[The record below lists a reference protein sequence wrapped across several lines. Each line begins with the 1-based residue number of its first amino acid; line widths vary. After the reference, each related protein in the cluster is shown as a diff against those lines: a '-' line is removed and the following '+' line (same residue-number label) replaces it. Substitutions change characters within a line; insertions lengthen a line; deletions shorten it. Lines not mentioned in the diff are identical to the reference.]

1 MSAVQLPHE
10 VPVLPTEVPVLPT
23 EVEVVNLGL
32 PLFADAVRDQGRPAH
47 HVDWRPPADGDPELV
62 RALTRLY
69 GRRSPSIDAANAEVV
84 RRLDQGV
91 PVLVGIG
98 TAGADLP
105 GVGERTI
112 IHCGPAIGWDDVC
125 DPLRRSVR
133 AAVMAEGWA
142 ATPEEAEK
150 LLRAGD
156 VELEPANLH
165 DAVVPMASAVGPS
178 APVFVVE
185 NPQGGTRAF
194 SAINQGPGEV
204 PWFGRETPAAVER
217 LVFLREVAGPLLAEC
232 LAGSGPIDVF
242 ALATQGLQMGDDLH
256 MRTQATTNLFVR
268 AILPQLVGLEA
279 PRRAELARFLAG
291 NHLFF
296 LNLAMA
302 AAKSL
307 TMWAQQVE
315 GSSVVTT
322 MARNGTTYGIRLPG
336 SDEWFITASPPVGSA
351 MYYSGYGPEQAAPDI
366 GDSAVLELIGLGGSA
381 AAASPAVA
389 AFVGGTMAD
398 AIATTEEVD
407 RIAAGR
413 SSRFKLPT
421 LDYRGTPVGIDV
433 RKVVELGITPKVN
446 TGILHASE
454 GTGQVG
460 AGVAEAPIAC
470 FREALLAL
478 DRRLA

>member
-1 MSAVQLPHE
+1 MVVVRLPD
-10 VPVLPTEVPVLPT
+10 

-32 PLFADAVRDQGRPAH
+32 PLFADAVRDQGRPAA

-69 GRRSPSIDAANAEVV
+69 GPLSPAIDEANAEVV
-84 RRLDQGV
+84 RRLDEGV

-105 GVGERTI
+105 AVGERTVV
-112 IHCGPAIGWDDVC
+112 HCGPRIGWDEVC

-142 ATPEEAEK
+142 DSPDEADN

-165 DAVVPMASAVGPS
+165 DAVVPMASAIGPS

-194 SAINQGPGEV
+194 SALNQGPGEV

-268 AILPQLVGLEA
+268 AILPQLVGLA
-279 PRRAELARFLAG
+279 SPRRADLARFLAG

-307 TMWAQQVE
+307 TMWAQDVE
-315 GSSVVTT
+315 GSSLVTT
-322 MARNGTTYGIRLPG
+322 MARNGTTYGIRLSGPE
-336 SDEWFITASPPVGSA
+336 EWFITEAPPVGNA

-413 SSRFKLPT
+413 STRFKLPT

-446 TGILHASE
+446 TGILHATD

-470 FREALLAL
+470 FRDALLAL
-478 DRRLA
+478 DRRLP

>member
-1 MSAVQLPHE
+1 M
-10 VPVLPTEVPVLPT
+10 
-23 EVEVVNLGL
+23 VV
-32 PLFADAVRDQGRPAH
+32 
-47 HVDWRPPADGDPELV
+47 
-62 RALTRLY
+62 
-69 GRRSPSIDAANAEVV
+69 S
-84 RRLDQGV
+84 
-91 PVLVGIG
+91 
-98 TAGADLP
+98 
-105 GVGERTI
+105 
-112 IHCGPAIGWDDVC
+112 
-125 DPLRRSVR
+125 
-133 AAVMAEGWA
+133 EGWA
-142 ATPEEAEK
+142 AEPEEAER
-150 LLRAGD
+150 LVAGGRVRLD
-156 VELEPANLH
+156 GANWH
-165 DAVVPMASAVGPS
+165 AAAVPMASALGPTS
-178 APVFVVE
+178 PVWIVE
-185 NPQGGTRAF
+185 HPEGGNQAF
-194 SAINQGPGEV
+194 SGINQGPGKT
-204 PWFGRETPAAVER
+204 PWFGVETDEAVER
-217 LVFLREVAGPLLAEC
+217 LVWLRERAGPVLDATLRS
-232 LAGSGPIDVF
+232 SGPLDLF
-242 ALATQGLQMGDDLH
+242 AIAAQGLQMGDDLH

-268 AILPQLVGLEA
+268 AILPQLVALEA
-279 PRRAELARFLAG
+279 PGRGDLARFLAG

-307 TMWAQQVE
+307 TLWAQQVE
-315 GSSVVTT
+315 GSSLVTT
-322 MARNGTTYGIRLPG
+322 MARNGTTYGIRLSG
-336 SDEWFITASPPVGSA
+336 SDEWFITEAPPVGNA

-413 SSRFKLPT
+413 STRFKLPT

-433 RKVVELGITPKVN
+433 RKVVELGVTPKVN
-446 TGILHASE
+446 TGILHATD

>member
-1 MSAVQLPHE
+1 MTPLTSHRVEVQLPE
-10 VPVLPTEVPVLPT
+10 

-32 PLFADAVRDQGRPAH
+32 PLFADAVRDQGRPAA

-62 RALTRLY
+62 PTLTRLY
-69 GRRSPSIDAANAEVV
+69 GRKAAAIDQANAEVV

-98 TAGADLP
+98 RSGADVP

-112 IHCGPAIGWDDVC
+112 IHCGPRIGWDEVC

-142 ATPEEAEK
+142 ATPDEAEQVM
-150 LLRAGD
+150 RSGD

-165 DAVVPMASAVGPS
+165 DAVVPMASAIGPS
-178 APVFVVE
+178 APVFMVE

-217 LVFLREVAGPLLAEC
+217 LVFLREVAGPLLSEC
-232 LAGSGPIDVF
+232 LEGAGPIDVF

-268 AILPQLVGLEA
+268 AILPQLVALEA
-279 PRRAELARFLAG
+279 PRRGDLARFLAA

-307 TMWAQQVE
+307 TLWAEEVE
-315 GSSVVTT
+315 GSSLVTT
-322 MARNGTTYGIRLPG
+322 MARNGTTYGIRLSG
-336 SDEWFITASPPVGSA
+336 SDEWFITAAPPVGNA

-407 RIAAGR
+407 RVAAGR
-413 SSRFKLPT
+413 STRFKLPT
-421 LDYRGTPVGIDV
+421 LDYRGTPMGIDV
-433 RKVVELGITPKVN
+433 RKVVELGVTPKVN

>member
-1 MSAVQLPHE
+1 VTAIQLPD
-10 VPVLPTEVPVLPT
+10 

-32 PLFADAVRDQGRPAH
+32 PLFADAIRDQGRPVI
-47 HVDWRPPADGDPELV
+47 HVDWRPPADGDAEVV
-62 RALTRLY
+62 RALSRLY
-69 GRRSPSIDAANAEVV
+69 GRRSAAIDAANAEVA
-84 RRLDQGV
+84 RRLDQGT
-91 PVLVGIG
+91 PMLVAIE
-98 TAGADLP
+98 TAGAVVP
-105 GVGERTI
+105 GMGERTI
-112 IHCGPAIGWDDVC
+112 IHCGPGITWDRVC

-142 ATPEEAEK
+142 DSPDAADA
-150 LLRAGD
+150 LLAAGE

-165 DAVVPMASAVGPS
+165 QAVVPMASAVGPS
-178 APVFVVE
+178 MPVFVVD
-185 NPQGGTRAF
+185 NPQGGTRAY

-217 LVFLREVAGPLLAEC
+217 LVFLREVAGPLLSQC
-232 LAGSGPIDVF
+232 LAQVGQIDVF
-242 ALATQGLQMGDDLH
+242 GLASQGLQMGDDLH

-268 AILPQLVGLEA
+268 ALLPQLIGLEA
-279 PRRAELARFLAG
+279 PRRAELGKFLAG

-307 TMWAQQVE
+307 TLWAEQVD
-315 GSSVVTT
+315 GSSLVTT
-322 MARNGTTYGIRLPG
+322 MSRNGTDYGIRLSG
-336 SDEWFITASPPVGSA
+336 SDEWFITASPPVGNA

-407 RIAAGR
+407 RIAVAR
-413 SSRFKLPT
+413 STRLKLPT
-421 LDYRGTPVGIDV
+421 LDYRGTPMGIDV

-470 FREALLAL
+470 FRDALLAL
-478 DRRLA
+478 DRRLP

>member
-1 MSAVQLPHE
+1 MTTVQLPE
-10 VPVLPTEVPVLPT
+10 

-32 PLFADAVRDQGRPAH
+32 PLFADAIRDQGRPVA
-47 HVDWRPPADGDPELV
+47 HVDWRPPADGEPELV
-62 RALTRLY
+62 GALRRLY
-69 GRRSPSIDAANAEVV
+69 GRHAAAIDEANGEVA

-91 PVLVGIG
+91 PVLVGIDR
-98 TAGADLP
+98 AGKAVP
-105 GVGERTI
+105 GMGQRTV
-112 IHCGPAIGWDDVC
+112 IHCGPAIAWADVC

-142 ATPEEAEK
+142 SDPEGAEQ
-150 LLRAGD
+150 LLRTGE
-156 VELEPANLH
+156 VELEPANRH
-165 DAVVPMASAVGPS
+165 DAVVPMASAIGPTQ
-178 APVFVVE
+178 PVFVVD
-185 NPQGGTRAF
+185 NPQGGTRAY

-217 LVFLREVAGPLLAEC
+217 LVFLRDVAGPLLTEI
-232 LAGSGPIDVF
+232 LSGTDPIDIF
-242 ALATQGLQMGDDLH
+242 GLASQGLQMGDDMH

-268 AILPQLVGLEA
+268 AVLPQLVGLDA
-279 PRRAELARFLAG
+279 PGRIELARFLAG

-307 TMWAQQVE
+307 TLWAEQVE
-315 GSSVVTT
+315 GSSMITT
-322 MARNGTTYGIRLPG
+322 MARNGTTYGIRLSG
-336 SDEWFITASPPVGSA
+336 SDEWFVTAAPPVGNA
-351 MYYSGYGPEQAAPDI
+351 MYYSGYGPDQAAPDI

-389 AFVGGTMAD
+389 AFVGGTLAD

-407 RIAAGR
+407 LVAAAR
-413 SSRFKLPT
+413 SSRFKIPT
-421 LDYRGTPVGIDV
+421 LDYRGTPLGIDV

-460 AGVAEAPIAC
+460 AGVAEAPLAC
-470 FREALLAL
+470 FREALLAF
-478 DRRLA
+478 DRRLG

>member
-1 MSAVQLPHE
+1 MTVLQLPE
-10 VPVLPTEVPVLPT
+10 

-32 PLFADAVRDQGRPAH
+32 PLFADAVHDQGRPAA
-47 HVDWRPPADGDPELV
+47 HVDWRPPADGEPELV
-62 RALTRLY
+62 RVLTRLY
-69 GRRSPSIDAANAEVV
+69 GKRSAAIDEANAEVV

-98 TAGADLP
+98 RAGADVP

-112 IHCGPAIGWDDVC
+112 MHCGPRIGWDDVC

-142 ATPEEAEK
+142 DGPDAAEQ
-150 LLRAGD
+150 LMRSGE

-165 DAVVPMASAVGPS
+165 DAVVPMASAIGPS

-217 LVFLREVAGPLLAEC
+217 LVFLREVAGPLLREC
-232 LAGSGPIDVF
+232 LAGAGPIDVF
-242 ALATQGLQMGDDLH
+242 ALAAQGLQMGDDLH

-268 AILPQLVGLEA
+268 AILPQLVALEA
-279 PRRAELARFLAG
+279 PRRGDLAHFLAG

-307 TMWAQQVE
+307 TLWAQQVP
-315 GSSVVTT
+315 GSSLITT
-322 MARNGTTYGIRLPG
+322 MARNGTTYGIRLSG
-336 SDEWFITASPPVGSA
+336 SDEWFITASPPVGNA

-413 SSRFKLPT
+413 STRFKLPT
-421 LDYRGTPVGIDV
+421 LEYRGTPMGIDV

-470 FREALLAL
+470 FRQALLAL

>member
-1 MSAVQLPHE
+1 VRTVELPG
-10 VPVLPTEVPVLPT
+10 

-32 PLFADAVRDQGRPAH
+32 PLFADAVGDQGRPVV
-47 HVDWRPPADGDPELV
+47 HVDWRPPADGDLTV
-62 RALTRLY
+62 VAALSRLY
-69 GRRSPSIDAANAEVV
+69 GKRAAAIDEANAEVA
-84 RRLDQGV
+84 RRLDQGI
-91 PVLVGIG
+91 PMLVGIEV
-98 TAGADLP
+98 AGAALP

-112 IHCGPAIGWDDVC
+112 VHCGPAITWDRVC

-142 ATPEEAEK
+142 DGPDEAEA
-150 LLRAGD
+150 LLDGGEVDLA
-156 VELEPANLH
+156 PANLH
-165 DAVVPMASAVGPS
+165 QAVVPMASAIGPS
-178 APVFVVE
+178 MPVFVVD
-185 NPQGGTRAF
+185 NAQGGTRAY

-204 PWFGRETPAAVER
+204 AWFGRETPAAVER

-232 LAGSGPIDVF
+232 LAGTGPIDVF
-242 ALATQGLQMGDDLH
+242 GLASQGLQMGDDLH

-268 AILPQLVGLEA
+268 AVLPQLLGLDS
-279 PRRAELARFLAG
+279 PRRAELGRFLAG

-307 TMWAQQVE
+307 TLWAEEVE
-315 GSSVVTT
+315 GSSLVTT
-322 MARNGTTYGIRLPG
+322 MSRNGTDYGIRLSG
-336 SDEWFITASPPVGSA
+336 SDEWFLTASPPVGNA
-351 MYYSGYGPEQAAPDI
+351 MYYSGYGPDQAAPDI

-381 AAASPAVA
+381 AAGSPAVA

-407 RIAAGR
+407 RIAVAR
-413 SSRFKLPT
+413 STRLKLPT
-421 LDYRGTPVGIDV
+421 LDYRGTPLGIDV

-446 TGILHASE
+446 TGILHATD

-460 AGVAEAPIAC
+460 AGVAEAPLAC
-470 FREALLAL
+470 FRDALLAF

>member
-1 MSAVQLPHE
+1 MSATVELPD
-10 VPVLPTEVPVLPT
+10 

-32 PLFADAVRDQGRPAH
+32 PLFADAIRDQGRPVA
-47 HVDWRPPADGDPELV
+47 HVDWRPPADGEPELV
-62 RALTRLY
+62 AALRRLY
-69 GRRSPSIDAANAEVV
+69 GRHANTIDEANGEVA

-91 PVLVGIG
+91 PVLVGIDR
-98 TAGADLP
+98 AGKAVP
-105 GVGERTI
+105 GMGERTI
-112 IHCGPAIGWDDVC
+112 VHCGPAIDWADVC

-142 ATPEEAEK
+142 SDPEGAEQ
-150 LLRAGD
+150 LLRKGE

-165 DAVVPMASAVGPS
+165 DAVVPMASAIGPTQ
-178 APVFVVE
+178 PVFVVD
-185 NPQGGTRAF
+185 NPQGGTRAY
-194 SAINQGPGEV
+194 SAVNQGPGEV
-204 PWFGRETPAAVER
+204 PWFGRETPAAVQR
-217 LVFLREVAGPLLAEC
+217 LVFLRDVAGPLLTEI
-232 LAGSGPIDVF
+232 LSGTDPIDIF
-242 ALATQGLQMGDDLH
+242 GLASQGLQMGDDMH

-268 AILPQLVGLEA
+268 AVLPELVGLDA
-279 PRRAELARFLAG
+279 PGRIELARFLAG

-307 TMWAQQVE
+307 TLWAEQVE
-315 GSSVVTT
+315 GSSMITT
-322 MARNGTTYGIRLPG
+322 MARNGTTYGIRLSG
-336 SDEWFITASPPVGSA
+336 SDEWFITAAPPVGNA
-351 MYYSGYGPEQAAPDI
+351 MYYSGYGPDQAAPDI

-389 AFVGGTMAD
+389 AFVGGTLAD

-407 RIAAGR
+407 LVAAAR
-413 SSRFKLPT
+413 STRFKIPT
-421 LDYRGTPVGIDV
+421 LDYRGTPLGIDV

-460 AGVAEAPIAC
+460 AGVAEAPLAC

-478 DRRLA
+478 DRRLG

>member
-1 MSAVQLPHE
+1 MTVDVVTVELPD
-10 VPVLPTEVPVLPT
+10 

-32 PLFADAVRDQGRPAH
+32 PLFADAVRAQGRPAAQ
-47 HVDWRPPADGDPELV
+47 VDWRIPAEGDPELV
-62 RALTRLY
+62 GALTRLY
-69 GRRSPSIDAANAEVV
+69 GRHAGAVDRANAEVV
-84 RRLDQGV
+84 RRLDSGV
-91 PVLVGIG
+91 PVLVGIDA
-98 TAGADLP
+98 AGAALP

-112 IHCGPAIGWDDVC
+112 VHCGPAIGWADVC

-133 AAVMAEGWA
+133 AAVVAEGWA
-142 ATPEEAEK
+142 DTPEGAEA
-150 LLRAGD
+150 LLASGE
-156 VELEPANLH
+156 VSLEPANLH
-165 DAVVPMASAVGPS
+165 QAVVPMASAIGPS
-178 APVFVVE
+178 APVFVVD

-194 SAINQGPGEV
+194 SSINQGPGEV
-204 PWFGRETPAAVER
+204 PWFGRETPAAIER

-232 LAGSGPIDVF
+232 LAGTGPIDVF
-242 ALATQGLQMGDDLH
+242 GLVAQGLQMGDDMH

-268 AILPQLVGLEA
+268 AVLPQLVGLDA
-279 PRRAELARFLAG
+279 PRRVELARFLASD
-291 NHLFF
+291 HLFY

-307 TMWAQQVE
+307 TLWAEQVE
-315 GSSVVTT
+315 GSSLVTT
-322 MARNGTTYGIRLPG
+322 MSRNGTTYGIRLAG
-336 SDEWFITASPPVGSA
+336 SEEWFITGSPPVGQA
-351 MYYSGYGPEQAAPDI
+351 MYYSGYGPDQAAPDI

-407 RIAAGR
+407 RIAVGR

-421 LDYRGTPVGIDV
+421 LDYRGTPMGIDV
-433 RKVVELGITPKVN
+433 RRVVELGITPKVN
-446 TGILHASE
+446 TGILHATD

-460 AGVAEAPIAC
+460 AGVAEAPLTC

-478 DRRLA
+478 DRRLG